1 MGRNWTDLG
10 SSSEQLDRR
19 PVHLQSKGDS
29 SGQVTIDDTD
39 RRVLRHLL
47 NDGRAS
53 LRQLAAEMGLSPTT
67 VASRVARLE
76 RQRVVRGYSA
86 MTDSQMLGYDLTAVT
101 EILVSKGKLL
111 EMEKEIAKL
120 PGVCAVYDV
129 TGEIDGIIVAKF
141 KDREQLSSFTKGLL
155 TMPFV
160 ERAITHVV
168 LTTVKEDFRLPV

>member
-1 MGRNWTDLG
+1 M
-10 SSSEQLDRR
+10 
-19 PVHLQSKGDS
+19 
-29 SGQVTIDDTD
+29 TIDDTD
-39 RRVLRHLL
+39 RRILRHLL
-47 NDGRAS
+47 HDGRAS
-53 LRQLAAEMGLSPTT
+53 LRQLAAELGLSPTT

-76 RQRVVRGYSA
+76 KRRVVRGYA
-86 MTDSQMLGYDLTAVT
+86 GIVDSQSLGYELTAIT

-111 EMEKEIAKL
+111 EMEREIAKL
-120 PGVCAVYDV
+120 SGVCAVYDV

-141 KDREQLSSFTKGLL
+141 RDREELSRFTKGLL